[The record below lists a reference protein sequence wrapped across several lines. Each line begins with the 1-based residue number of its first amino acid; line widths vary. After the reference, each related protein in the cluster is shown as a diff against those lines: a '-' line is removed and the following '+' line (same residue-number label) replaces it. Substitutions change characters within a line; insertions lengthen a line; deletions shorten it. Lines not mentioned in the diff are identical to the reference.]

1 MEAISLHFFVFLY
14 KKQAKEFWENK
25 IKHYICSNK
34 KKLILTMDNTLK
46 DFALFARDRH
56 VPTTTL
62 EGYSN
67 IITNSYMNPTVIE
80 ERRFNVAA
88 MDVFSRLM
96 MDRIIYLGMEINP
109 DVANIINAQ
118 LLFLESTNHNDITL
132 FINSPGGSVYDG
144 LSIIDVMD
152 YIDAPVS
159 TTCVGMAA
167 SMGAVI
173 LSAGEK
179 GKRSSLKHS
188 KIMIHQPSSSTG
200 HVQAADMKIAYEEM
214 AKCEQTL
221 YEMIA
226 ENTGKTFEEVKL
238 ACDRDNW
245 LRPFE
250 AKEFGLIDTILE
262 KKKK

>member
-1 MEAISLHFFVFLY
+1 
-14 KKQAKEFWENK
+14 
-25 IKHYICSNK
+25 
-34 KKLILTMDNTLK
+34 
-46 DFALFARDRH
+46 
-56 VPTTTL
+56 
-62 EGYSN
+62 
-67 IITNSYMNPTVIE
+67 
-80 ERRFNVAA
+80 
-88 MDVFSRLM
+88 
-96 MDRIIYLGMEINP
+96 
-109 DVANIINAQ
+109 
-118 LLFLESTNHNDITL
+118 
-132 FINSPGGSVYDG
+132 
-144 LSIIDVMD
+144 
-152 YIDAPVS
+152 
-159 TTCVGMAA
+159 MAA

-221 YEMIA
+221 YEMLA
-226 ENTGKTFEEVKL
+226 KNTGKTFEEVKS

-262 KKKK
+262 KKKKK

>member
-1 MEAISLHFFVFLY
+1 MNNF
-14 KKQAKEFWENK
+14 Q
-25 IKHYICSNK
+25 
-34 KKLILTMDNTLK
+34 K
-46 DFALFARDRH
+46 DFTIFARGQH

-62 EGYSN
+62 ESFTKSIN
-67 IITNSYMNPTVIE
+67 NSYVSPTIIE
-80 ERRFNVAA
+80 ERKLNMAS

-96 MDRIIYLGMEINP
+96 MDRIIYLGSDINS

-118 LLFLESTNHNDITL
+118 LLFLESTNHNDITM

-152 YIDAPVS
+152 YIDAPVI

-167 SMGAVI
+167 SMGAVL

-200 HVQAADMKIAYEEM
+200 MVQAADMKIAYDEM
-214 AKCEQTL
+214 AKCEKTL
-221 YEMIA
+221 YEMLA
-226 ENTGKTFEEVKL
+226 ENTGKTYDEIKE
-238 ACDRDNW
+238 ACDRDKW
-245 LRPFE
+245 FTAYESLD
-250 AKEFGLIDTILE
+250 FGLIDKVLE
-262 KKKK
+262 KKK

>member
-1 MEAISLHFFVFLY
+1 
-14 KKQAKEFWENK
+14 
-25 IKHYICSNK
+25 
-34 KKLILTMDNTLK
+34 MDNTFK
-46 DFALFARDRH
+46 DFSLFARDRH

-152 YIDAPVS
+152 YVE
-159 TTCVGMAA
+159 TGA
-167 SMGAVI
+167 SI
-173 LSAGEK
+173 
-179 GKRSSLKHS
+179 
-188 KIMIHQPSSSTG
+188 
-200 HVQAADMKIAYEEM
+200 
-214 AKCEQTL
+214 
-221 YEMIA
+221 
-226 ENTGKTFEEVKL
+226 
-238 ACDRDNW
+238 
-245 LRPFE
+245 
-250 AKEFGLIDTILE
+250 
-262 KKKK
+262 

>member
-1 MEAISLHFFVFLY
+1 
-14 KKQAKEFWENK
+14 
-25 IKHYICSNK
+25 
-34 KKLILTMDNTLK
+34 MDNTFK
-46 DFALFARDRH
+46 DFSLFARDRH

-67 IITNSYMNPTVIE
+67 IITNAYMNPTVIE

-144 LSIIDVMD
+144 LSIIDVID

-221 YEMIA
+221 YEMLA
-226 ENTGKTFEEVKL
+226 ENTGKTFEEIKL

-262 KKKK
+262 KKNK

>member
-1 MEAISLHFFVFLY
+1 M
-14 KKQAKEFWENK
+14 NK
-25 IKHYICSNK
+25 VKC
-34 KKLILTMDNTLK
+34 
-46 DFALFARDRH
+46 
-56 VPTTTL
+56 P
-62 EGYSN
+62 
-67 IITNSYMNPTVIE
+67 IITVC
-80 ERRFNVAA
+80 
-88 MDVFSRLM
+88 L
-96 MDRIIYLGMEINP
+96 
-109 DVANIINAQ
+109 
-118 LLFLESTNHNDITL
+118 
-132 FINSPGGSVYDG
+132 
-144 LSIIDVMD
+144 
-152 YIDAPVS
+152 
-159 TTCVGMAA
+159 GMAA

-221 YEMIA
+221 YEMLA

-245 LRPFE
+245 MRPFE

-262 KKKK
+262 KKNK